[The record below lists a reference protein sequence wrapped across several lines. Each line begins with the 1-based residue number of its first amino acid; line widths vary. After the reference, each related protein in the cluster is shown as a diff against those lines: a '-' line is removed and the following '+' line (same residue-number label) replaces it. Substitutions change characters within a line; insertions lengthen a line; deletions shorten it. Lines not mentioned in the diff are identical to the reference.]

1 MITVSKRR
9 FAMIF
14 ISVERVIARPPH
26 TVFDFV
32 AVHHFQ
38 NHPKWD
44 PDVLEMTQT
53 SPGGV
58 RTGTT
63 ARVVRRQGGNRV
75 EGTATVTEYE
85 PDRSAAWDV
94 RFGRFILNQR
104 AELIPE
110 QGGAATRLRLVIETR
125 ASGSMRLLVPLL
137 RSRFR
142 RTMEHSL
149 AVIASLLE

>member
-1 MITVSKRR
+1 MT
-9 FAMIF
+9 F
-14 ISVERVIARPPH
+14 ISVERVIARPPR
-26 TVFDFV
+26 TVIDFV
-32 AVHHFQ
+32 AAHHFQ

-53 SPGGV
+53 SPGVV

-63 ARVVRRQGGNRV
+63 ARVVRRQGGSRV
-75 EGTATVTEYE
+75 AGTATVTEYE
-85 PDRSAAWDV
+85 PDRSAAWEV
-94 RFGRFILNQR
+94 RFGRLILNQR

-137 RSRFR
+137 RGRFR

-149 AVIASLLE
+149 AVIANLLE